1 MRGNVSWVTNEQ
13 QLLDTQSGTGGA
25 LPHMSQV
32 VWHFAGSTIHG
43 SRKVVVD
50 GVAYYVGHG
59 DPGQPSQGEYHNCL
73 IDSLRQCVDI
83 HSDRRAVRA
92 DLMRQ
97 FAQAID
103 RAKVTFTSYLDVELH
118 WQSILQSLF
127 KHNRDGLNTTCNF
140 HDYCVIASYVNEDG
154 NVGNG
159 VVLGNVAAPIRLVVL
174 NYSDTHFDPCL
185 RLSGNDEV

>member
-1 MRGNVSWVTNEQ
+1 M
-13 QLLDTQSGTGGA
+13 
-25 LPHMSQV
+25 
-32 VWHFAGSTIHG
+32 
-43 SRKVVVD
+43 
-50 GVAYYVGHG
+50 AYYVGHG

-92 DLMRQ
+92 DLMTQ
-97 FAQAID
+97 CAQAVD
-103 RAKVTFTSYLDVELH
+103 RAKVTLTSYLDVELH

-140 HDYCVIASYVNEDG
+140 HDYCVIALYVNAQC

-159 VVLGNVAAPIRLVVL
+159 IVLGNVSSPIRLVVL

-185 RLSGNDEV
+185 RLSGHDEV